1 MKKSISTIFY
11 LYFSIFLCQL
21 QIMAQPPAAGAN
33 STLPAIGK
41 ISGRIVDAITKE
53 GIEFASVS
61 VANTSDNKV
70 INGSLTDAK
79 GKFVIEQIP
88 AGNYHLQIAF
98 VGYKNNSIE
107 NISLKSNAL
116 FFDAGTILLQESAVD
131 LKTVE
136 ITGEKAAFQ
145 NKIDRKVFNVD
156 KNIVSQGGTAAEV
169 LRQVPSVSM
178 DADNKMNFRGSEN
191 VTILIDGK
199 PTSLSTNGSN
209 ALEQIP
215 ASSIEA
221 IEIISNPSAK
231 FDPDGTSG
239 IINIVL
245 KKNKQRGF
253 NGSVTAGAGTGTT
266 TPAGSLTTNKYNAA
280 LNVNYRTKLFNLF
293 GNYSYRRGNNW
304 SFGDFKRTNIYT
316 NPDTTNLFRQKL
328 NNIGINDIHLA
339 KIGTDIYLNKQDFL
353 SLSATY
359 TLNKGSNDQGIMY
372 SIFDQATTLQ
382 SVFGRDA
389 YTNSDG
395 QNVDFSL
402 NFRHAF
408 KNPKRELTV
417 DALYSLSDKTDK
429 SLFTNQAYDLFNLPN
444 GDPNNQHST
453 ANNVNYILSGQADYV
468 HPLKNNG
475 KIETGYKATVRK
487 IDNNFGAALVGN
499 WAIPDDTTS
508 NFIFDE
514 NIHSAYGSYTQTV
527 KQLTFQV
534 GLKAEQVFTT
544 ATYSAEIEPYY
555 NDYFNLF
562 PSAFLLQKLPKNQ
575 ELKASYSRRINRP
588 SVGSLNPILDLSNP
602 YLQFVGNPKLQP
614 EYINSFE
621 ASHNKVWDKSSL
633 NTTVYYRYTTDVIF
647 RLISVNNVENIS
659 NVTFVNLAKTQTY
672 GVELVGKT
680 DIAKWWNATATFNF
694 FRTRVDGTNFSSR
707 YANEDFGGSV
717 RFLSNM
723 NLPKSFNIQLSG
735 SYSLPM
741 VIAQGYIKPF
751 TSVDI
756 GLKKDFWKGKANLS
770 LGVNDIFNTMQ
781 FAIKTAD
788 TNFEQNGKR
797 KRETRVGNL
806 AFTYR
811 FGKGDKDAPR
821 KKASKTNNDFKQE
834 EGGY

>member
-1 MKKSISTIFY
+1 MKF
-11 LYFSIFLCQL
+11 LYFLAFLFLAFCTNLFIF
-21 QIMAQPPAAGAN
+21 AQPPAGVSGAM
-33 STLPAIGK
+33 PAIGK
-41 ISGRIVDAITKE
+41 ISGRVVDSNTKE
-53 GIEFASVS
+53 GIEFASISVS
-61 VANTSDNKV
+61 NSSDNRIV
-70 INGSLTDAK
+70 TGGLTDAK
-79 GKFVIEQIP
+79 GNFSIEQVP
-88 AGNYHLQIAF
+88 PGNYQLQVAF
-98 VGYKNNSIE
+98 VGYKNNAVQ
-107 NISLKSNAL
+107 NISLKPNAP
-116 FFDAGTILLQESAVD
+116 FFDAGTILLQESATD

-136 ITGEKAAFQ
+136 ITGEKAVFQ

-253 NGSVTAGAGTGTT
+253 NGSVTAGMGTGTT
-266 TPAGSLTTNKYNAA
+266 TPAGSLTANKYNTA
-280 LNVNYRTKLFNLF
+280 LNLNYRTKLFNLF

-304 SFGDFKRTNIYT
+304 NFGDFRRTNIYT
-316 NPDTTNLFRQKL
+316 NPDTSNLFRQKL
-328 NNIGINDIHLA
+328 NSININDIHLA
-339 KIGTDIYLNKQDFL
+339 KIGADIYLNKQDFL

-359 TLNKGSNDQGIMY
+359 TFNKGTSDQGIKY
-372 SIFDQATTLQ
+372 RIFDQAAILEN
-382 SVFGRDA
+382 VFGRDA
-389 YTNSDG
+389 YTDSDG

-408 KNPKRELTV
+408 KNPKRELTA

-429 SLFTNQAYDLFNLPN
+429 SLFTNQAYNLNEQPSGN
-444 GDPNNQHST
+444 PNNQHST
-453 ANNVNYILSGQADYV
+453 TDNINYIVSGQIDYV

-475 KIETGYKATVRK
+475 KIETGYKATIRK
-487 IDNNFGAALVGN
+487 INNDFGASLAGDWSV
-499 WAIPDDTTS
+499 PDDSTS
-508 NFIFDE
+508 SFVFDE
-514 NIHSAYGSYTQTV
+514 NIHSAYGSYTQTI

-534 GLKAEQVFTT
+534 GLKAEQAFTT
-544 ATYSAEIEPYY
+544 ATYSAEINPYQ

-602 YLQFVGNPKLQP
+602 YLQFQGNPKLNP

-621 ASHNKVWDKSSL
+621 ASHNKVWEKSSL
-633 NTTVYYRYTTDVIF
+633 NTTLYYRYTNDVIF
-647 RLISVNNVENIS
+647 RLISVNNQENIS
-659 NVTFVNLAKTQTY
+659 SVTFVNLAKTQTY

-680 DIAKWWNATATFNF
+680 DITKWWNATATFNF

-723 NLPKSFNIQLSG
+723 NLPKAFNIQLSG
-735 SYSLPM
+735 SYSLPT

-756 GLKKDFWKGKANLS
+756 GLKKDFLKGKANIS
-770 LGVNDIFNTMQ
+770 LGVTDIFNTMQ

-788 TNFEQNGKR
+788 TNFEQQGIR

-811 FGKGDKDAPR
+811 FGQGDKDTPR
-821 KKASKTNNDFKQE
+821 KKATKANNDFKQE
-834 EGGY
+834 EGGF